1 MLKAIKVRLY
11 LNNEQ
16 TNTINSLLGSY
27 RFVYNQ
33 CLAYKK
39 FNYETDKKTFLYLI

>member
-16 TNTINSLLGSY
+16 VNTINSLLGSY
-27 RFVYNQ
+27 RFVFNQ
-33 CLAYKK
+33 CLDYKK
-39 FNYETDKKTFLYLI
+39 TRYETDK